1 VRITKSA
8 GLIAA
13 LAGAWIVST
22 PVNAAQFTAASQGL
36 TLAAK
41 QLSAIVDVQITPGA
55 PPGPPPS
62 AAQPNQRS
70 NQNNNRRNHER
81 RGHHGGGNAG
91 AAAAAG
97 IIGLGLGAIIA
108 TESQRQHQQAVEE
121 CARRYPSYDPES
133 ETFIGRNGME
143 YQCP

>member
-1 VRITKSA
+1 VTITKSA

-55 PPGPPPS
+55 PPGPAAKAGHPNPRAQNHNNPPH
-62 AAQPNQRS
+62 PWP
-70 NQNNNRRNHER
+70 
-81 RGHHGGGNAG
+81 RGHPTGGNP
-91 AAAAAG
+91 AAAG